1 MQARA
6 DMKMDITEKITNVQ
20 VGAMQERADI
30 KARLSVLE
38 SRLNN
43 HK

>member
-6 DMKMDITEKITNVQ
+6 DMKMEISEKITSIQ
-20 VGAMQERADI
+20 IGAMQERADI

-38 SRLNN
+38 SKTAKL
-43 HK
+43 K

>member
-1 MQARA
+1 
-6 DMKMDITEKITNVQ
+6 MKMDISEKITAVQ
-20 VGAMQERADI
+20 IGAMQERADI

-38 SRLNN
+38 SKMSS

>member
-6 DMKMDITEKITNVQ
+6 DMKMDINEKMTAIQ
-20 VGAMQERADI
+20 IGAMQERADI
-30 KARLSVLE
+30 KARLSVVE
-38 SRLNN
+38 SRIAN

>member
-6 DMKMDITEKITNVQ
+6 DMKMEITERITLVQ
-20 VGAMQERADI
+20 VNAMQERADI

-38 SRLNN
+38 SKIK
-43 HK
+43 H